1 MGMNKQCDDH
11 QLSLWYTPRLDPP
24 LPEYWGL
31 NDQSRTELEELLWEM
46 LLHGASTP
54 EAYVE
59 VFDYILPDENA
70 GLGEKYREEI
80 TEYAQQLINARR
92 AYAAAIGLEPRNND
106 LTLAFD
112 ALAHEG
118 VVARECFTCCGSC
131 GSAEIWD
138 ERDDSR
144 TWYGYVFYHEQDAE
158 SAYESGSVGL
168 NYGVFLDAY
177 FTEQQWDALDAQ
189 TQEQQYESLSVKLL
203 REKVL
208 PVFEQHG
215 LWVDWEGS
223 YSVRPQVFSSQFSH
237 IP

>member
-1 MGMNKQCDDH
+1 M
-11 QLSLWYTPRLDPP
+11 
-24 LPEYWGL
+24 
-31 NDQSRTELEELLWEM
+31 
-46 LLHGASTP
+46 
-54 EAYVE
+54 E
-59 VFDYILPDENA
+59 VFDYVLPDENA

-92 AYAAAIGLEPRNND
+92 VYAAAIGLEPRNND